1 MEKTFKNTEKE
12 YVAPEMEEIVFI
24 SNSYLLDNTSGNTAG
39 DFEEEEG

>member
-12 YVAPEMEEIVFI
+12 YVAPEMEVVVFI
-24 SNSYLLDNTSGNTAG
+24 SNSYLLDITSGSTGG